1 MEEAIKYIGQLGGY
15 KRAPSD
21 GPPGLKVI
29 WKGLDKLYEFITS
42 YLNVISCSKLKG

>member
-1 MEEAIKYIGQLGGY
+1 MNPYSMADAVMYLGQLEGY

-29 WKGLDKLYEFITS
+29 WQGLFTLYRFISLYES
-42 YLNVISCSKLKG
+42 QV